1 MKNLFILM
9 LSCLFIFVACAN
21 GSSSSEAKNDK
32 EDNNSSVETIV
43 PRTEVNGKIG
53 KFESPY
59 EVGDIVFNDGS
70 AIPYSTE
77 LTLTAEQK
85 SAAIAII
92 FYKGKGLNNGNDT
105 ATNRTLGVG
114 LKHDRYVAWCQES
127 VAAEDKEITTIECEF
142 SGNKGNYIFTDS
154 TANRRNGSNNLEL
167 IGEFLSTID
176 GVTDDTTGDGA
187 ATRYPAF
194 YFAKNYKNTATN
206 LKGTSY
212 ETGWYLPSFAELYQI
227 YYCSKNSQNAVDV
240 DVVSELCNGDKFGYE
255 WYLSSTQHK
264 VRSAWDEYLVSVFS
278 FEDDSWK
285 GCFKKNPIYCVC
297 AIREFN

>member
-1 MKNLFILM
+1 MKKHIIILVAS
-9 LSCLFIFVACAN
+9 LCIFMGCSN
-21 GSSSSEAKNDK
+21 GNGNGGDK
-32 EDNNSSVETIV
+32 KSKGDNNSSGDTDEQ
-43 PRTEVNGKIG
+43 RTEVIGKIG
-53 KFESPY
+53 KYESPY
-59 EVGDIVFNDGS
+59 RVGDIVFNDGS

-114 LKHDRYVAWCQES
+114 LKHSRYVAWCEES
-127 VAAEDKEITTIECEF
+127 VAAEDKGIPTIACEF
-142 SGNKGNYIFTDS
+142 SVKKGNYIFNDS
-154 TANRRNGSNNLEL
+154 TANHRNGSNNLEL

-227 YYCSKNSQNAVDV
+227 YYCSTNSQNAVDV
-240 DVVSELCNGDKFGYE
+240 DVVSELCNGDKFGDA
-255 WYLSSTQHK
+255 WYWSSTPK
-264 VRSAWDEYLVSVFS
+264 IVSAAWDKYLASVFS

-285 GCFKKNPIYCVC
+285 GCYKKNSLYCVC